1 MRGVSQ
7 ASHAAVEEA
16 FEPVLTAAGAAADVL
31 GEQMFGVVDL
41 LDRSSALRRGL
52 SNPARSADD
61 KAGLAAQLLT
71 GEVDDRV
78 VEVVAALARHRWSVE
93 ADLTEALERLAAET
107 VLASAQATGA
117 LERVEEEL
125 FRFDRFLVGERAVRD
140 ALTDRMSAPEPRAQL
155 VRRLLDGKVH
165 PVTLQLVE
173 RGARVPRGRTMTKTL
188 TDLGRIAAHR
198 RKLLIAEV
206 TAAVVPS
213 TAQTDRLT
221 RLLTV
226 AYGRPV
232 QLNVAVDPRVVGGMR
247 VQVGDEVVDSTVL
260 GRLEDV
266 RRRLAG

>member
-16 FEPVLTAAGAAADVL
+16 FEPVLTAAGEEAAVL

-41 LDRSSALRRGL
+41 LDHSSALRRGL
-52 SNPARSADD
+52 SNPARSPDD
-61 KAGLAAQLLT
+61 KARLAAQLLA
-71 GEVDDRV
+71 GKVDDRV

-125 FRFDRFLVGERAVRD
+125 FRFDRFLVGERAVRV

-165 PVTLQLVE
+165 PVTLQLIE
-173 RGARVPRGRTMTKTL
+173 RAALVPRGRTMTRSL

-198 RKLLIAEV
+198 RELLIAEV

-213 TAQTDRLT
+213 KAQTDRLT
-221 RLLTV
+221 SLLTE